1 MEDKKIK
8 ENRRAKFL
16 AKMGNKNKPKK
27 EIKEIKEP
35 NIAPPSETEINSQPQ
50 PISPANPNSQQPNT
64 QTTKLPSLNSIMNN
78 SNNSNPDLNKFIN
91 NLNSFSKMINTTLKS
106 NNKDNSFGNN
116 NNQCQSTC
124 QNSPK
129 INYNEVLEKMNQFD
143 YMINFQSILKK
154 ILIIILTILHCL
166 NYQPLN
172 NSFIFKYTF
181 IVLEMSSLLFNKYY
195 NDQKKSLT
203 RGTQNNNMA
212 GQPPD
217 QMEKLSQFIK
227 NNLDMFN
234 YVFFIFN
241 LIRDI
246 IADISIIIIIN
257 IMFFLINNEN

>member
-1 MEDKKIK
+1 MESQKIK

-16 AKMGNKNKPKK
+16 AKMENKNKTKK
-27 EIKEIKEP
+27 EKKET
-35 NIAPPSETEINSQPQ
+35 PSEPSSQPVPQ
-50 PISPANPNSQQPNT
+50 PNPIFQPKLPNLNEIINNTNTNTNNPNLNT
-64 QTTKLPSLNSIMNN
+64 
-78 SNNSNPDLNKFIN
+78 FIN
-91 NLNSFSKMINTTLKS
+91 NLNSVSKMINSTLKS
-106 NNKDNSFGNN
+106 NTNDNIPNN
-116 NNQCQSTC
+116 DNQ
-124 QNSPK
+124 PK

-181 IVLEMSSLLFNKYY
+181 IVLEMSSLLFNKFY

-203 RGTQNNNMA
+203 RGVQNNNMA

-227 NNLDMFN
+227 NNFDIFN

-257 IMFFLINNEN
+257 IVFFLINNDN

>member
-1 MEDKKIK
+1 MESQKIK

-16 AKMGNKNKPKK
+16 AKMENKNKTKK
-27 EIKEIKEP
+27 EKKET
-35 NIAPPSETEINSQPQ
+35 PSEPSSQPIPQ
-50 PISPANPNSQQPNT
+50 PNPISQPKLPNLNEIINNANTNTNTNNPNLNT
-64 QTTKLPSLNSIMNN
+64 
-78 SNNSNPDLNKFIN
+78 FIN
-91 NLNSFSKMINTTLKS
+91 NLNSVSKMINSTLKS
-106 NNKDNSFGNN
+106 NTNDNSPNN
-116 NNQCQSTC
+116 DNQ
-124 QNSPK
+124 PK

-203 RGTQNNNMA
+203 RGVQNNNMA

-227 NNLDMFN
+227 NNFDVFN

-257 IMFFLINNEN
+257 IVFFLINNDN

>member
-1 MEDKKIK
+1 MESQKIK

-16 AKMGNKNKPKK
+16 AKMENKNKTKK
-27 EIKEIKEP
+27 EKKET
-35 NIAPPSETEINSQPQ
+35 PSEPSSQPIPQ
-50 PISPANPNSQQPNT
+50 PNPISQPKLPNLNEIINNANTNTNTNNPNLNT
-64 QTTKLPSLNSIMNN
+64 
-78 SNNSNPDLNKFIN
+78 FIN
-91 NLNSFSKMINTTLKS
+91 NLNSVSKMINSTLKS
-106 NNKDNSFGNN
+106 NTNDNSPNN
-116 NNQCQSTC
+116 DNQ
-124 QNSPK
+124 PK

-203 RGTQNNNMA
+203 RGVQNNNMA

-227 NNLDMFN
+227 NNFDIFN

-257 IMFFLINNEN
+257 IVFFLINNDN

>member
-1 MEDKKIK
+1 MEDQKKRD
-8 ENRRAKFL
+8 NRKAKFL
-16 AKMGNKNKPKK
+16 AKLENKNKPKK
-27 EIKEIKEP
+27 KPKEP

-50 PISPANPNSQQPNT
+50 PISPANPNSQQSNT
-64 QTTKLPSLNSIMNN
+64 QINKLPSLNNILNN
-78 SNNSNPDLNKFIN
+78 GNNDNPDLNKFIN

-106 NNKDNSFGNN
+106 NNQDNSFGNN
-116 NNQCQSTC
+116 NQSQSTY

-129 INYNEVLEKMNQFD
+129 INYNEVLEKMSQFD

-217 QMEKLSQFIK
+217 QMEKISQFIK
-227 NNLDMFN
+227 NNFDIFN

-257 IMFFLINNEN
+257 IVFFLINNEN

>member
-1 MEDKKIK
+1 MESQKIK

-16 AKMGNKNKPKK
+16 AKMENKNKTKK
-27 EIKEIKEP
+27 EKKET
-35 NIAPPSETEINSQPQ
+35 PSEPSSQPIPQ
-50 PISPANPNSQQPNT
+50 PNPISQPKLPNLNEIINNNNTNTNTNNPNLNT
-64 QTTKLPSLNSIMNN
+64 
-78 SNNSNPDLNKFIN
+78 FIT
-91 NLNSFSKMINTTLKS
+91 NLNSVSKMINSTLKS
-106 NNKDNSFGNN
+106 NTNDNTPNN
-116 NNQCQSTC
+116 DNQ
-124 QNSPK
+124 PK

-203 RGTQNNNMA
+203 RGVQNNNMA

-227 NNLDMFN
+227 NNFDIFN

-257 IMFFLINNEN
+257 IVFFLINNDN

>member
-1 MEDKKIK
+1 MESQKIK

-16 AKMGNKNKPKK
+16 AKMENQNKTKK
-27 EIKEIKEP
+27 EKKETPSEP
-35 NIAPPSETEINSQPQ
+35 NPQ
-50 PISPANPNSQQPNT
+50 PKPQPNPVSPQKLPNLNEIIKNNTSNTNTNNPN
-64 QTTKLPSLNSIMNN
+64 LNM
-78 SNNSNPDLNKFIN
+78 FIN
-91 NLNSFSKMINTTLKS
+91 NLNSVSKIINSTLKS
-106 NNKDNSFGNN
+106 NTQDNTHNN
-116 NNQCQSTC
+116 DNQFQPTY
-124 QNSPK
+124 QNAPK
-129 INYNEVLEKMNQFD
+129 INYNEVLEKMSQFD

-203 RGTQNNNMA
+203 MGTQNNNMT

-217 QMEKLSQFIK
+217 QMENISQFIK
-227 NNLDMFN
+227 NNFDIFN

-257 IMFFLINNEN
+257 IMLFLINNEN

>member
-1 MEDKKIK
+1 
-8 ENRRAKFL
+8 
-16 AKMGNKNKPKK
+16 
-27 EIKEIKEP
+27 
-35 NIAPPSETEINSQPQ
+35 
-50 PISPANPNSQQPNT
+50 
-64 QTTKLPSLNSIMNN
+64 MNN
-78 SNNSNPDLNKFIN
+78 SNNDNPDLNKFIN
-91 NLNSFSKMINTTLKS
+91 NLNSFSKMINTTLKG
-106 NNKDNSFGNN
+106 NNQDNSFGNN
-116 NNQCQSTC
+116 NNNQSQSTY
-124 QNSPK
+124 QNSPQ
-129 INYNEVLEKMNQFD
+129 INYNEVLEKMSQFD

-154 ILIIILTILHCL
+154 ILIIILTILHCF

-217 QMEKLSQFIK
+217 QMEKISQFIK
-227 NNLDMFN
+227 NNFDIFN

-257 IMFFLINNEN
+257 IVFFLINNEN

>member
-1 MEDKKIK
+1 MYSQNMEQKMETKQIK

-16 AKMGNKNKPKK
+16 AKMESKNKTKK
-27 EIKEIKEP
+27 EKKEP
-35 NIAPPSETEINSQPQ
+35 NIKPPSG
-50 PISPANPNSQQPNT
+50 PNT
-64 QTTKLPSLNSIMNN
+64 QPIPQVNPIPQQQLPNLNNIINN
-78 SNNSNPDLNKFIN
+78 NNNISTNTNPDLSKFIN
-91 NLNSFSKMINTTLKS
+91 NLNSFSKMINTTLKGNS
-106 NNKDNSFGNN
+106 QDNTAVDKTQFQPNY
-116 NNQCQSTC
+116 
-124 QNSPK
+124 QNAPK
-129 INYNEVLEKMNQFD
+129 INYNEILEKTNQFD

-195 NDQKKSLT
+195 NDQKNNLI
-203 RGTQNNNMA
+203 RNIQNNNMV
-212 GQPPD
+212 GQPPAQTD
-217 QMEKLSQFIK
+217 LFSFGI
-227 NNLDMFN
+227 FN

-257 IMFFLINNEN
+257 IIFFLIKNED

>member
-1 MEDKKIK
+1 MESQKIK

-16 AKMGNKNKPKK
+16 AKMENQNKTKK
-27 EIKEIKEP
+27 EKKETPSEP
-35 NIAPPSETEINSQPQ
+35 NPQ
-50 PISPANPNSQQPNT
+50 PKPQPNPVSPQKLPNLNEIIKNNTSNTNINNPN
-64 QTTKLPSLNSIMNN
+64 LNM
-78 SNNSNPDLNKFIN
+78 FIN
-91 NLNSFSKMINTTLKS
+91 NLNSVSKIINSTLKS
-106 NNKDNSFGNN
+106 NTQDNTHNN
-116 NNQCQSTC
+116 DNQFQPTY
-124 QNSPK
+124 QNAPK
-129 INYNEVLEKMNQFD
+129 INYNEVLEKMSQFD

-203 RGTQNNNMA
+203 RGIQNNNMA

-227 NNLDMFN
+227 NNLDIFN
-234 YVFFIFN
+234 HVFFIFN

-257 IMFFLINNEN
+257 IMLFLINNEN

>member
-1 MEDKKIK
+1 MESQQIK
-8 ENRRAKFL
+8 DNRKAKFL
-16 AKMGNKNKPKK
+16 AKMGNKNKTKK
-27 EIKEIKEP
+27 EKKET
-35 NIAPPSETEINSQPQ
+35 PSEQSSQPKPQ
-50 PISPANPNSQQPNT
+50 ANPIPQQ
-64 QTTKLPSLNSIMNN
+64 KLPNLNQIINN
-78 SNNSNPDLNKFIN
+78 SNTNTNNPNLNTFIS
-91 NLNSFSKMINTTLKS
+91 NLNSVSKMINSTLKS
-106 NNKDNSFGNN
+106 NTQVNTPQNDNQF
-116 NNQCQSTC
+116 QSTY
-124 QNSPK
+124 QSAPK
-129 INYNEVLEKMNQFD
+129 INYNEVLEKMSQFD

-203 RGTQNNNMA
+203 MGTQNNNMT

-217 QMEKLSQFIK
+217 QMENISQSIK
-227 NNLDMFN
+227 NNFDIFN

>member
-1 MEDKKIK
+1 MESQKIK

-16 AKMGNKNKPKK
+16 AKMENKNKTKK
-27 EIKEIKEP
+27 EKKET
-35 NIAPPSETEINSQPQ
+35 PSEPSSQPIPQ
-50 PISPANPNSQQPNT
+50 PNPISQPKLPNLNEIINNNNTNTNTNNPNLNT
-64 QTTKLPSLNSIMNN
+64 
-78 SNNSNPDLNKFIN
+78 FIN
-91 NLNSFSKMINTTLKS
+91 NLNSVSKMINSTLKS
-106 NNKDNSFGNN
+106 NTNDNTPNN
-116 NNQCQSTC
+116 DNQ
-124 QNSPK
+124 PK

-203 RGTQNNNMA
+203 RGVQNNNMA

-227 NNLDMFN
+227 NNFDIFN

-241 LIRDI
+241 LFRDI

-257 IMFFLINNEN
+257 IVFFLINNDN

>member
-27 EIKEIKEP
+27 DIKEP
-35 NIAPPSETEINSQPQ
+35 NIAPPSKTEINSQPQ

-106 NNKDNSFGNN
+106 NNQDNSFGNN
-116 NNQCQSTC
+116 NNNQSQSTY

-129 INYNEVLEKMNQFD
+129 INYNEVLEKMSQFD

-203 RGTQNNNMA
+203 MGTQNNNMT

-217 QMEKLSQFIK
+217 QMENISQFIK
-227 NNLDMFN
+227 NNFDIFN

-257 IMFFLINNEN
+257 IVFFLINNEN

>member
-1 MEDKKIK
+1 MESQKIK

-16 AKMGNKNKPKK
+16 AKMENKNKTKK
-27 EIKEIKEP
+27 EKKET
-35 NIAPPSETEINSQPQ
+35 PSEPSSQPIPQ
-50 PISPANPNSQQPNT
+50 PNPISQPKLPNLNEIINNTNTNTNTNNPNLNT
-64 QTTKLPSLNSIMNN
+64 
-78 SNNSNPDLNKFIN
+78 FIN
-91 NLNSFSKMINTTLKS
+91 NLNSVSKMINSTLKS
-106 NNKDNSFGNN
+106 NTNDNTPNN
-116 NNQCQSTC
+116 DNQ
-124 QNSPK
+124 PK

-203 RGTQNNNMA
+203 RGVQNNNMA

-227 NNLDMFN
+227 NNFDIFN

-257 IMFFLINNEN
+257 IVFFLINNDN

>member
-1 MEDKKIK
+1 MESQQIK
-8 ENRRAKFL
+8 DNRKAKFL
-16 AKMGNKNKPKK
+16 AKMGNKNKTKK
-27 EIKEIKEP
+27 EKKET
-35 NIAPPSETEINSQPQ
+35 PSEQSSQPKPQ
-50 PISPANPNSQQPNT
+50 ANPIPQQ
-64 QTTKLPSLNSIMNN
+64 KLPNLNQIINN
-78 SNNSNPDLNKFIN
+78 SNTNTNNPNLNTFIS
-91 NLNSFSKMINTTLKS
+91 NLNSVSKLINSTLKS
-106 NNKDNSFGNN
+106 NTQVNTPQNDNQF
-116 NNQCQSTC
+116 QSTY
-124 QNSPK
+124 QSAPK
-129 INYNEVLEKMNQFD
+129 INYNEVLEKMSQFD

-203 RGTQNNNMA
+203 MGTQNNNMT

-217 QMEKLSQFIK
+217 QMENISQFIK
-227 NNLDMFN
+227 NNFDIFN

-257 IMFFLINNEN
+257 IVFFLINNES

>member
-1 MEDKKIK
+1 MEDQKKRD
-8 ENRRAKFL
+8 NRKAKFL
-16 AKMGNKNKPKK
+16 AKMENKNKPKK
-27 EIKEIKEP
+27 EKKEP
-35 NIAPPSETEINSQPQ
+35 NIASPSETEKTQPQ
-50 PISPANPNSQQPNT
+50 PISPANPNSQQSNT
-64 QTTKLPSLNSIMNN
+64 QINKLPSLNNILNN
-78 SNNSNPDLNKFIN
+78 GNNDNPDLNKFIN

-106 NNKDNSFGNN
+106 NNQDNSFGNN
-116 NNQCQSTC
+116 NQSQSTY

-129 INYNEVLEKMNQFD
+129 INYNEVLEKMSQFD

-203 RGTQNNNMA
+203 RGVQNNNMA

-217 QMEKLSQFIK
+217 QMENISQFIK
-227 NNLDMFN
+227 NNFNIFN

-257 IMFFLINNEN
+257 IMLFLINNEN

>member
-1 MEDKKIK
+1 MESQKIK

-16 AKMGNKNKPKK
+16 AKMENKNKTKK
-27 EIKEIKEP
+27 EKKET
-35 NIAPPSETEINSQPQ
+35 PSEPSSQPVPQ
-50 PISPANPNSQQPNT
+50 PNPISQPKLPNLNEIINNTNTNTNNPNLNT
-64 QTTKLPSLNSIMNN
+64 
-78 SNNSNPDLNKFIN
+78 FIN
-91 NLNSFSKMINTTLKS
+91 NLNSVSKMINSTLKS
-106 NNKDNSFGNN
+106 NTNDNIPNN
-116 NNQCQSTC
+116 DNQ
-124 QNSPK
+124 PK

-195 NDQKKSLT
+195 NDQKKILT
-203 RGTQNNNMA
+203 RGVQNNNMA

-227 NNLDMFN
+227 NNFDIFN

-257 IMFFLINNEN
+257 IVFFLINNDN

>member
-1 MEDKKIK
+1 MESQKIK

-16 AKMGNKNKPKK
+16 AKMENQNKTKK
-27 EIKEIKEP
+27 EKKETPSEP
-35 NIAPPSETEINSQPQ
+35 NPQ
-50 PISPANPNSQQPNT
+50 PKPQPNPVSPQKLPNLNEIIKNNTSNTNTNNPN
-64 QTTKLPSLNSIMNN
+64 LNM
-78 SNNSNPDLNKFIN
+78 FIN
-91 NLNSFSKMINTTLKS
+91 NLNSVSKIINSTLKS
-106 NNKDNSFGNN
+106 NTQDNTHNN
-116 NNQCQSTC
+116 DNQFQPTY
-124 QNSPK
+124 QNAPK

-203 RGTQNNNMA
+203 RGIQNNNMA

>member
-1 MEDKKIK
+1 MEAQKIK
-8 ENRRAKFL
+8 DNRRAKFL
-16 AKMGNKNKPKK
+16 AKMENKNKPKK
-27 EIKEIKEP
+27 EKKEP
-35 NIAPPSETEINSQPQ
+35 NIASPSETEKTQPQ

-64 QTTKLPSLNSIMNN
+64 QTDKLPSLNSIMNN

-91 NLNSFSKMINTTLKS
+91 NLNSFSKMINTTLK
-106 NNKDNSFGNN
+106 NNNQDNSFGNN
-116 NNQCQSTC
+116 NQSQSTN

-217 QMEKLSQFIK
+217 QIENISQFIK
-227 NNLDMFN
+227 NNFDIFN
-234 YVFFIFN
+234 YVFFVFN

-257 IMFFLINNEN
+257 IVFFLINNEN

>member
-1 MEDKKIK
+1 MESQQIK
-8 ENRRAKFL
+8 DNRKAKFL
-16 AKMGNKNKPKK
+16 AKMGNKNKTKK
-27 EIKEIKEP
+27 EKKET
-35 NIAPPSETEINSQPQ
+35 PSEQSSQPKPQ
-50 PISPANPNSQQPNT
+50 ANPIPQQ
-64 QTTKLPSLNSIMNN
+64 KLPNLNQIINN
-78 SNNSNPDLNKFIN
+78 SNTNTNNPNLNTFIN
-91 NLNSFSKMINTTLKS
+91 NLNSVSKLINSTLKS
-106 NNKDNSFGNN
+106 NTQVNTPQNDNQF
-116 NNQCQSTC
+116 QSTY
-124 QNSPK
+124 QSAPK
-129 INYNEVLEKMNQFD
+129 INYNEVLEKMSQFD

-203 RGTQNNNMA
+203 MGTQNNNMT

-217 QMEKLSQFIK
+217 QMENISQFIK
-227 NNLDMFN
+227 NNFDIFN
-234 YVFFIFN
+234 YVFFVFN

-257 IMFFLINNEN
+257 IVFFLINNEN

>member
-1 MEDKKIK
+1 MESQKIK

-16 AKMGNKNKPKK
+16 AKMENKNKTKK
-27 EIKEIKEP
+27 EKKET
-35 NIAPPSETEINSQPQ
+35 PSEPSSQPIPQ
-50 PISPANPNSQQPNT
+50 PNPISQPKLPNLNEIINNTNINTNTNNPNLNT
-64 QTTKLPSLNSIMNN
+64 
-78 SNNSNPDLNKFIN
+78 FIT
-91 NLNSFSKMINTTLKS
+91 NLNSVSKMINSTLKS
-106 NNKDNSFGNN
+106 NTNDNTPNN
-116 NNQCQSTC
+116 DNQ
-124 QNSPK
+124 PK

-203 RGTQNNNMA
+203 RGVQNNNMA

-227 NNLDMFN
+227 NNFDIFN

-257 IMFFLINNEN
+257 IVFFLINNDN

>member
-1 MEDKKIK
+1 MESQKIK

-16 AKMGNKNKPKK
+16 AKMENQNKTKK
-27 EIKEIKEP
+27 EKKETPSEP
-35 NIAPPSETEINSQPQ
+35 NPQ
-50 PISPANPNSQQPNT
+50 PKPQPNPVSPQKLPNLNEIIKNNTSNTNTNNPN
-64 QTTKLPSLNSIMNN
+64 LNM
-78 SNNSNPDLNKFIN
+78 FIN
-91 NLNSFSKMINTTLKS
+91 NLNSVSKIINSTLKS
-106 NNKDNSFGNN
+106 NTQDNTHNN
-116 NNQCQSTC
+116 DNQFQPTY
-124 QNSPK
+124 QNAPK
-129 INYNEVLEKMNQFD
+129 INYNEVLEKMSQFD

-154 ILIIILTILHCL
+154 ILIIILTILHCF

-203 RGTQNNNMA
+203 RGVQNNNMA

>member
-1 MEDKKIK
+1 MESQKIK

-16 AKMGNKNKPKK
+16 AKMENKNKTKK
-27 EIKEIKEP
+27 EKKET
-35 NIAPPSETEINSQPQ
+35 PSEPSSQPIPQ
-50 PISPANPNSQQPNT
+50 PNPISQPKLPNLNEIINNTNINTNTNNPNLNT
-64 QTTKLPSLNSIMNN
+64 
-78 SNNSNPDLNKFIN
+78 FIT
-91 NLNSFSKMINTTLKS
+91 NLNSVSKMINSTLKS
-106 NNKDNSFGNN
+106 NTNDNTPNN
-116 NNQCQSTC
+116 DNQS
-124 QNSPK
+124 K

-203 RGTQNNNMA
+203 RGVQNNNMA

-227 NNLDMFN
+227 NNFDIFN

-257 IMFFLINNEN
+257 IVFFLINNDN

>member
-1 MEDKKIK
+1 MESQKIK

-16 AKMGNKNKPKK
+16 AKMENKNKTKK
-27 EIKEIKEP
+27 EKKET
-35 NIAPPSETEINSQPQ
+35 PSEPSSQPIPQ
-50 PISPANPNSQQPNT
+50 PNPISQPKLPNLNEIINNANTNTNTNNPNLNT
-64 QTTKLPSLNSIMNN
+64 
-78 SNNSNPDLNKFIN
+78 FIT
-91 NLNSFSKMINTTLKS
+91 NLNSVSKMINSTLKS
-106 NNKDNSFGNN
+106 NTNDNTPNN
-116 NNQCQSTC
+116 DNQ
-124 QNSPK
+124 PK

-203 RGTQNNNMA
+203 RGVQNNNMA

-227 NNLDMFN
+227 NNFDVFN

-257 IMFFLINNEN
+257 IVFFLINNDN

>member
-1 MEDKKIK
+1 MESQKIK

-16 AKMGNKNKPKK
+16 AKMENKNKTKK
-27 EIKEIKEP
+27 EKKET
-35 NIAPPSETEINSQPQ
+35 PSEPSSQPVPQ
-50 PISPANPNSQQPNT
+50 PNPIFQPKLPNLNEIINNTNTNTNTNNPNLNT
-64 QTTKLPSLNSIMNN
+64 
-78 SNNSNPDLNKFIN
+78 FIN
-91 NLNSFSKMINTTLKS
+91 NLNSVSKMINSTLKS
-106 NNKDNSFGNN
+106 NTNDNIPNN
-116 NNQCQSTC
+116 DNQ
-124 QNSPK
+124 PK

-203 RGTQNNNMA
+203 RGVQNNNMA

-227 NNLDMFN
+227 NNFDIFN

-257 IMFFLINNEN
+257 IVFFLINNDN

>member
-1 MEDKKIK
+1 MEAQKIK
-8 ENRRAKFL
+8 DNRRAKFL
-16 AKMGNKNKPKK
+16 AKMENKNKPKK
-27 EIKEIKEP
+27 EKKEP
-35 NIAPPSETEINSQPQ
+35 NIASPSETEKTQPQ

-64 QTTKLPSLNSIMNN
+64 QTDKLPSLNSIMNN

-106 NNKDNSFGNN
+106 NNQDNSFGNN
-116 NNQCQSTC
+116 NNNQSQSTY

-129 INYNEVLEKMNQFD
+129 INYNEVLEKMSQFD

-203 RGTQNNNMA
+203 MGTQNNNMT

-217 QMEKLSQFIK
+217 QMENISQFIK
-227 NNLDMFN
+227 NNFDIFN

-257 IMFFLINNEN
+257 IVFFLINNES

>member
-1 MEDKKIK
+1 MESQKIK

-16 AKMGNKNKPKK
+16 AKMENQNKTKK
-27 EIKEIKEP
+27 EKKETPSEP
-35 NIAPPSETEINSQPQ
+35 NPQPKPQ
-50 PISPANPNSQQPNT
+50 PNPISPQKLPNLNEIIKNNTSNTNTNNPN
-64 QTTKLPSLNSIMNN
+64 LNM
-78 SNNSNPDLNKFIN
+78 FIN
-91 NLNSFSKMINTTLKS
+91 NLNSVSKIINSTLKS
-106 NNKDNSFGNN
+106 NTQDNTHNN
-116 NNQCQSTC
+116 DNQFQPTY
-124 QNSPK
+124 QNAPK
-129 INYNEVLEKMNQFD
+129 INYNEVLEKMSQFD

-203 RGTQNNNMA
+203 RGVQNNNMA

-227 NNLDMFN
+227 NNLDIFN

-257 IMFFLINNEN
+257 IVFFLINNEN